1 MEELRWI
8 RGLEKKYNYFYLT
21 ERGGFDDAG
30 YIKNAYFV
38 NKINRKEKFF
48 LIHFL
53 KLTVLSLRILKKEK
67 PDVLISTG
75 ALVAVPIL
83 YLGKIMGKKI
93 VFVETIARIE
103 ELSLT
108 GKLIYP
114 IADCFIVQWDNL
126 QKNTL
131 KQFMHQE
138 YLDDME

>member
-1 MEELRWI
+1 M
-8 RGLEKKYNYFYLT
+8 
-21 ERGGFDDAG
+21 
-30 YIKNAYFV
+30 
-38 NKINRKEKFF
+38 
-48 LIHFL
+48 

-126 QKNTL
+126 QKKYPKTIYASGIFGRYGINGE
-131 KQFMHQE
+131 QE
-138 YLDDME
+138 I

>member
-93 VFVETIARIE
+93 VFVETIAR
-103 ELSLT
+103 L
-108 GKLIYP
+108 
-114 IADCFIVQWDNL
+114 
-126 QKNTL
+126 
-131 KQFMHQE
+131 
-138 YLDDME
+138 